1 MRLWE
6 IGRLALADGSFE
18 RTSLLAALRNHA
30 RVPGSGQY
38 DYEAWEGLRV
48 AEGSAR
54 VALRMAADLGGRVRT
69 GAPVEAVTVRPTGG
83 CSVRLAGGET
93 LTADAVVSALPVGPL
108 RALAV
113 TGVSEER
120 LPSLHHQRQAL
131 AAKFVAAYDRPF
143 WRGLGRSGLSEC
155 EGVLGSTWPQ
165 SDGVPSAL
173 VPPER
178 FGVLLGTP
186 AHLRARALLD
196 DVARLYGGEAHRPLA
211 TYVRMWGTDP
221 WTQGYVTQWTP
232 GDVTAVGPLH
242 GTHEPP
248 FYVCGSDQWVAG
260 YTEGA
265 VRTGRDAAGEVLRQ
279 FRDEELP
286 AIVDSVRFYA
296 GAARNLSCAAAGEY
310 TEGRTSLLRRE
321 PVGVCAQITPW
332 NYPLM
337 MAVWKIAPAIAAGST
352 TVLKPADTTPSSA
365 VLLARITAPHLPPG
379 VLNVVCGDRGTG
391 RALTVHRD
399 VALISVTGS
408 VRAGREIAAA
418 AAADLKRVHLEL
430 GGNAPVLV
438 HDDVDVAATAAALAA
453 VAYYNAGQDCT
464 APTRFLVHHR
474 VHDAFLAAF
483 AAETGKLRTGARTS
497 RTPTSGPSTV
507 PRSSRRSRACSTGC
521 RTTRRSSP
529 VVPASAGPASSTSP
543 PSSRGVLQEDEIVQE
558 EIFGPVV
565 TVQSFSDEAKAL
577 HLANDVRYG
586 LAARRWTADHDRA
599 MRATRALHTGIVWVN
614 THGTTVSEMPH
625 GGVKHSGYGSDLS
638 LAGLLDY
645 TQVKHVML

>member
-1 MRLWE
+1 MADTLHNHIAGTDRPAASGETMELVDPAT
-6 IGRLALADGSFE
+6 GRVHRQAPRSG
-18 RTSLLAALRNHA
+18 RTDTDAACEAAAAAYAHWSGTTPAARQRALLA
-30 RVPGSGQY
+30 V
-38 DYEAWEGLRV
+38 
-48 AEGSAR
+48 
-54 VALRMAADLGGRVRT
+54 
-69 GAPVEAVTVRPTGG
+69 
-83 CSVRLAGGET
+83 
-93 LTADAVVSALPVGPL
+93 ADAI
-108 RALAV
+108 
-113 TGVSEER
+113 EE
-120 LPSLHHQRQAL
+120 HAEAL
-131 AAKFVAAYDRPF
+131 AAA
-143 WRGLGRSGLSEC
+143 E
-155 EGVLGSTWPQ
+155 T
-165 SDGVPSAL
+165 
-173 VPPER
+173 
-178 FGVLLGTP
+178 
-186 AHLRARALLD
+186 
-196 DVARLYGGEAHRPLA
+196 
-211 TYVRMWGTDP
+211 
-221 WTQGYVTQWTP
+221 
-232 GDVTAVGPLH
+232 GD
-242 GTHEPP
+242 
-248 FYVCGSDQWVAG
+248 
-260 YTEGA
+260 
-265 VRTGRDAAGEVLRQ
+265 TGKSPRQ

-296 GAARNLSCAAAGEY
+296 GAARNLPGAAAGEY

-337 MAVWKIAPAIAAGST
+337 MAVWKIAPAIAAGNT

-365 VLLARITAPHLPPG
+365 VLLARIAAPHLPPG

-391 RALTVHRD
+391 RALTAHRD
-399 VALISVTGS
+399 VALIAVTGS

-483 AAETGKLRTGARTS
+483 AAETGKLRTGGPNEPDADFGPLNSAAQLASVQGMLHRLPDHAEIVTGGS
-497 RTPTSGPSTV
+497 RLPRPGFFHEPT
-507 PRSSRRSRACSTGC
+507 
-521 RTTRRSSP
+521 
-529 VVPASAGPASSTSP
+529 VVA
-543 PSSRGVLQEDEIVQE
+543 GVLQEDEIVQE

-565 TVQSFSDEAKAL
+565 TVQPFTDEAEAL
-577 HLANDVRYG
+577 RLANDVRYG
-586 LAARRWTADHDRA
+586 LAASVWTADHDRA